1 MLSPMMLWCIMKNKE
16 VWEVFIVS
24 IEEKLIQD
32 FLALPDDKKLEVI
45 DFVEF
50 LKSRSNEQM
59 ESLMDEI
66 IIENREALR
75 ELAK

>member
-16 VWEVFIVS
+16 VREVFIVS

-50 LKSRSNEQM
+50 LKNRSNKQM

>member
-1 MLSPMMLWCIMKNKE
+1 MVYNEDKE
-16 VWEVFIVS
+16 EVIVMS

-32 FLALPDDKKLEVI
+32 FLALPEDKKIEVI

-50 LKSRSNEQM
+50 LKNRSNQQM
-59 ESLMDEI
+59 ESLMDDI
-66 IIENREALR
+66 INENNEALR

>member
-1 MLSPMMLWCIMKNKE
+1 MNKE
-16 VWEVFIVS
+16 VQEVCIVS

-32 FLALPDDKKLEVI
+32 FLALPDDKKIEVI

-50 LKSRSNEQM
+50 LKNRSNKQM
-59 ESLMDEI
+59 ESIMDDI
-66 IIENREALR
+66 VNENIEALR

>member
-1 MLSPMMLWCIMKNKE
+1 VYNENKE
-16 VWEVFIVS
+16 VQEVSVMS

-32 FLALPDDKKLEVI
+32 FLTLPEDKKLEVI

-50 LKSRSNEQM
+50 LKNRSNKQM
-59 ESLMDEI
+59 ESLMDDI
-66 IIENREALR
+66 IKENTDALR

>member
-1 MLSPMMLWCIMKNKE
+1 M
-16 VWEVFIVS
+16 S

-32 FLALPDDKKLEVI
+32 FLTLPEDKKIEVL

-50 LKSRSNEQM
+50 LKNRTNKQL
-59 ESLMDEI
+59 ESMMDEI
-66 IIENREALR
+66 ITENHEALK

>member
-1 MLSPMMLWCIMKNKE
+1 M
-16 VWEVFIVS
+16 S

-32 FLALPDDKKLEVI
+32 FLALPEDKKIEVI

-50 LKSRSNEQM
+50 LKNRSNQQM
-59 ESLMDEI
+59 ESLMDDI
-66 IIENREALR
+66 INENNEALR

>member
-1 MLSPMMLWCIMKNKE
+1 M
-16 VWEVFIVS
+16 S

-32 FLALPDDKKLEVI
+32 FLALPDDKKIEVI

-50 LKSRSNEQM
+50 LKNRSNKQM
-59 ESLMDEI
+59 ESIMDDI
-66 IIENREALR
+66 VNENIEALR

>member
-1 MLSPMMLWCIMKNKE
+1 MLIVNLLWCIIIKNGCGGCRM
-16 VWEVFIVS
+16 S
-24 IEEKLIQD
+24 IEEKLVQD

-50 LKSRSNEQM
+50 LKNRSEKHL

-66 IIENREALR
+66 IVDNSYALK

>member
-1 MLSPMMLWCIMKNKE
+1 M
-16 VWEVFIVS
+16 S

-32 FLALPDDKKLEVI
+32 FLALPDDKKIEVV

-50 LKSRSNEQM
+50 LKNRSNKQM
-59 ESLMDEI
+59 ESIMDDI
-66 IIENREALR
+66 VNENIEALR

>member
-1 MLSPMMLWCIMKNKE
+1 M
-16 VWEVFIVS
+16 VS

-32 FLALPDDKKLEVI
+32 FLALPDDKKIEVI

-50 LKSRSNEQM
+50 LKNRSNKQM
-59 ESLMDEI
+59 ESIMDDI
-66 IIENREALR
+66 VNENIEALR

>member
-1 MLSPMMLWCIMKNKE
+1 MQE
-16 VWEVFIVS
+16 VCIVS

-32 FLALPDDKKLEVI
+32 FLALPDDKKIEVI

-50 LKSRSNEQM
+50 LKNRSNKQM
-59 ESLMDEI
+59 ESIMDDI
-66 IIENREALR
+66 VNENIEALR